1 MLQTLK
7 NIFSVKDIRKKLLF
21 TVFIILLFRFGTFI
35 SVPGFDKLTFNEQ
48 AGAAGGLAATI
59 NLILVRTFGSSS
71 IFEMAIGL

>member
-35 SVPGFDKLTFNEQ
+35 SVPGFNKILFNEQ
-48 AGAAGGLAATI
+48 AGAAGVPVQPLKSPLAS
-59 NLILVRTFGSSS
+59 RQPSYGP
-71 IFEMAIGL
+71 